1 MLPYSKDF
9 RKFHKGG
16 FWKNRPICGSVS
28 GSFVLSAPNLAKEFR
43 QIMQFDDFPEMAKKF
58 CPQCGTKI
66 TDHMGRPR
74 SFCSERCRRNW
85 WKVHPE
91 FAKPRPSALYAYRCR
106 TCGQPFTAYGNRH
119 RIYCSRACYLQ
130 DRYHKQKGT

>member
-1 MLPYSKDF
+1 
-9 RKFHKGG
+9 
-16 FWKNRPICGSVS
+16 
-28 GSFVLSAPNLAKEFR
+28 
-43 QIMQFDDFPEMAKKF
+43 MQFDDFPEMAKKF
-58 CPQCGTKI
+58 CPQCSTKI

>member
-1 MLPYSKDF
+1 
-9 RKFHKGG
+9 
-16 FWKNRPICGSVS
+16 
-28 GSFVLSAPNLAKEFR
+28 
-43 QIMQFDDFPEMAKKF
+43 MQFDDFPEMAKKF

-74 SFCSERCRRNW
+74 SFCLERCRRNW
-85 WKVHPE
+85 WKAHPE
-91 FAKPRPSALYAYRCR
+91 FAKPRPSALYAHRCR
-106 TCGQPFTAYGNRH
+106 TCGQSFTAYGNRH

>member
-1 MLPYSKDF
+1 
-9 RKFHKGG
+9 
-16 FWKNRPICGSVS
+16 
-28 GSFVLSAPNLAKEFR
+28 
-43 QIMQFDDFPEMAKKF
+43 MQFDDFPEMAKKF

-74 SFCSERCRRNW
+74 SFCSKRCRRNW
-85 WKVHPE
+85 WKAHPE

-106 TCGQPFTAYGNRH
+106 TCGQSFTAYGNRH